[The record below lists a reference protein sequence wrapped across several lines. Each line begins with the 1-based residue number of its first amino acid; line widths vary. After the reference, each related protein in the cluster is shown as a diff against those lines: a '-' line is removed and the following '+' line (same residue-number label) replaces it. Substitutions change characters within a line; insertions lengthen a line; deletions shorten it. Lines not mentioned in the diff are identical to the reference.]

1 MSDDPNPTRM
11 ELLRSKNR
19 VKLARKG
26 HKLLKQKRDALIL
39 EFFKILGKAQD
50 LRSELN
56 AKMKAAYSA
65 LAYAQAYHN
74 MQEIESASLSVE
86 RAPRIKVDVRNIMGV
101 KIPLLETSQVS
112 KPLLKRGYGIIGTSA
127 KIDEVAEAFEQV
139 TDLVMKL
146 AETENA
152 IRRLILEIEKT
163 KRRFNSLEF
172 VMIPRLEKQ
181 AKLIAFRLEEMERD
195 SFVMLK
201 TIKRKLEKAGEAA
214 G

>member
-163 KRRFNSLEF
+163 KRRVNALELE
-172 VMIPRLEKQ
+172 VIPRMEKTKSFIQ
-181 AKLIAFRLEEMERD
+181 LRLEEAERENI
-195 SFVMLK
+195 FRMK
-201 TIKRKLEKAGEAA
+201 RIKKKAK
-214 G
+214 